1 MSLSK
6 AQVMEIRAELQ
17 HNAGLFREPRSYIA
31 GVEDAL
37 AAVRR
42 SLAAPKQDL
51 HVVADRRRRP
61 ASARML

>member
-1 MSLSK
+1 MSLSE

-17 HNAGLFREPRSYIA
+17 PDAGLFREPRSYIA

-37 AAVRR
+37 AAVQR

-51 HVVADRRRRP
+51 ELIDDRRGAT